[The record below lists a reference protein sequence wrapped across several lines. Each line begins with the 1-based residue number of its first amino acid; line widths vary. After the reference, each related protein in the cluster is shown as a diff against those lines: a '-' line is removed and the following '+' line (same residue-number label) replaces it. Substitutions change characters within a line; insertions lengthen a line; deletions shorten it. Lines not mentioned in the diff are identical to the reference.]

1 MVSNIE
7 GLRSLGRRKMLRS
20 IRDGIWVCVVVVV
33 VVAMGNG
40 VGGGGGRGGC

>member
-20 IRDGIWVCVVVVV
+20 IRDGICVCV